1 MIPAAKK
8 LGSSGQTLACR
19 VLGPHWRQSMTGDS
33 YGWPEEVTTDLSNFS
48 LAHKN
53 DLLGSEG

>member
-1 MIPAAKK
+1 
-8 LGSSGQTLACR
+8 
-19 VLGPHWRQSMTGDS
+19 MTGDS

-53 DLLGSEG
+53 DLLGSEGGIGVY